1 MKRRKAGRGGSVAS
15 REPDGLDRL
24 GEFGFIA
31 RMARPFIR
39 ELPAGVEGIGDD
51 CAVMPW
57 TKGERLLVTTDMLL
71 ENRHFIRNR
80 VSGRDL
86 GWKSL
91 AVNLSDIAAM
101 GGRPKWALL
110 SLGIPEG
117 VGLEWLDAFYK
128 GWREAARPFGV
139 RLVGGDT
146 TRSPGGIVISIVVG
160 GTVRAGKEKLRSGAA
175 AGDVVAVTGAV
186 GDSGGGLKVLL
197 AGGPEGRDEERL
209 VRAHHRPRPHVEEG
223 EWLAGRP
230 GVRAMMDV
238 SDGIDSDIRRIMER
252 SRVGADIALDRLPVS
267 AVLRRVARK
276 RGFEAVETAATG
288 GEDYCLL
295 VTVAPETFERTAG
308 AFKRRF
314 GRLLAAVGTIR
325 TKASGLRYFLNG
337 RPAHIRARGY
347 DHFKS
352 FRDS

>member
-1 MKRRKAGRGGSVAS
+1 MKRGKADGEGSKAS
-15 REPDGLDRL
+15 REPDGLARL

-31 RMARPFIR
+31 RMARPFLR

-51 CAVMPW
+51 CAVLPW
-57 TKGERLLVTTDMLL
+57 TKRERLLVTTDMLL
-71 ENRHFIRNR
+71 ENRHFIRKLA
-80 VSGRDL
+80 SGRDL

-110 SLGIPEG
+110 SLGIPDG

-128 GWREAARPFGV
+128 GWREAARPFDV

-146 TRSPGGIVISIVVG
+146 TRSPGGIVISVVVG
-160 GTVRAGKEKLRSGAA
+160 GTVRAGTEKLRSGAA
-175 AGDVVAVTGAV
+175 AGDIVAVTGAL

-209 VRAHHRPRPHVEEG
+209 VRTHLRPRPQVEEG

-230 GVRAMMDV
+230 GMRAMMDV

-252 SRVGADIALDRLPVS
+252 SGVGADIALDRLPVS
-267 AVLRRVARK
+267 GELRRVAGK
-276 RGFEAVETAATG
+276 RGFEAIETAATG

-295 VTVAPETFERTAG
+295 VTVAPEKFERTAG
-308 AFKRRF
+308 AFERRF
-314 GRLLAAVGTIR
+314 GRPFPAVGTIR
-325 TKASGLRYFLNG
+325 SKASGLRYFLDG

-352 FRDS
+352 FQNA